1 MLTRYTRL
9 VRPDSPAAYGI
20 AVGLTAAATVI
31 RLALNPVL
39 GAGTPFITLFPAV
52 LMAGVI
58 GGARAGV
65 LSLVLGTLAAWW
77 LYLDPVGSLALPR
90 AADLV
95 SLVLF
100 VAGSAVMIVAA
111 ETVRGAAARADLE
124 RHRLA
129 AALDASRTGTWRWH
143 IDTDTVEW
151 DDAMCAVYDLPRELA
166 PRNSAEFFALV
177 HPDDRAH
184 ASAVVMGAVT
194 RGEPAEYEFR
204 ALLPD
209 GRTRWIYDRS
219 RVARGPDGRPDYM
232 IGACLDVTA
241 RKEADERLRL
251 HSMLLETMGE
261 GVSLA
266 REDGTIVYVNPA
278 EERLFGY
285 GPGELVGQH
294 VTVQNAYPPPE
305 NARRVAEVIAALR
318 EHGHWDG
325 EWRNRKKDGAE
336 FVTAASIVAVEID
349 GRPHWLC
356 VQRDVTERKR
366 AEEGQ
371 QLLINELNHR
381 VKNTLATVQSL
392 ATQSARGAGSLPEF
406 REAFVGRLLALSAT
420 HDLLTQ
426 GLWESA
432 PLRRVLLAE
441 LRPYAREEQVEIR
454 GEDVELRPQQAV
466 SLGLA
471 LHELATNAAKYGG
484 LSSPDG
490 KLEVEW
496 EVRDGQDGPLLSL
509 RWREHSATP
518 VVPPTRR
525 GFGSQ
530 LVERLVRHE
539 LGGALTMA
547 FEATG
552 LVCTIELPLA
562 PPPADLASP
571 QPALPVEAK

>member
-1 MLTRYTRL
+1 VLTRYTRL

-20 AVGLTAAATVI
+20 AVGLIGAAGLI

-58 GGARAGV
+58 GGARAAV
-65 LSLVLGTLAAWW
+65 VSLALATAFAWAV
-77 LYLDPVGSLALPR
+77 YLDPIGSFALPR
-90 AADLV
+90 AADL
-95 SLVLF
+95 LGLGLF
-100 VAGSAVMIVAA
+100 VAGSSLMIVAS

-129 AALDASRTGTWRWH
+129 AALDASRTGTWRWD
-143 IDTDTVEW
+143 IARDEVEW
-151 DDAMCAVYDLPRELA
+151 DDAMCAVYGLPRDLA
-166 PRNSAEFFALV
+166 PRTSGEFFALV

-184 ASAVVMGAVT
+184 ASAAVTGAVN
-194 RGEPAEYEFR
+194 RGQPAEYEFR
-204 ALLPD
+204 TMLPD
-209 GRTRWIYDRS
+209 GRVRWIYDRS

-251 HSMLLETMGE
+251 HSMLLEAMSE
-261 GVSLA
+261 GVSLS

-285 GPGELVGQH
+285 GPGELIGQH
-294 VTVQNAYPPPE
+294 VTVQNAYPPQE
-305 NARRVAEVIAALR
+305 NAERVAEVIAALK
-318 EHGHWDG
+318 EHGHWEG
-325 EWRNRKKDGAE
+325 EWRNRRKDGTE
-336 FVTAASIVAVEID
+336 FVSAASIMAVQVA

-366 AEEGQ
+366 AEERQ

-392 ATQSARGAGSLPEF
+392 ASQSSRGAGSLAEF
-406 REAFVGRLLALSAT
+406 RDAFVGRLLALSAT

-426 GLWESA
+426 ELWESA
-432 PLRRVLLAE
+432 SLRRVLLAE
-441 LRPYAREEQVEIR
+441 LRPFTRDGQVEIR
-454 GEDVELRPQQAV
+454 GEDVELKPQQAV

-490 KLEVEW
+490 RLDVAW
-496 EVRDGQDGPLLSL
+496 DIDGGAGRLLRI
-509 RWREHSATP
+509 RWDERSAAP
-518 VVPPTRR
+518 VAPPAHR

-530 LVERLVRHE
+530 LIERLVRHE
-539 LGGALTMA
+539 LGGTLHMDFAP
-547 FEATG
+547 TG
-552 LVCTIELPLA
+552 LRCAIEVPLGEA
-562 PPPADLASP
+562 GEAAATPEQATVPAGAN
-571 QPALPVEAK
+571 